1 MAASDALLNRI
12 KDRSARVGIIGL
24 GYVGLPL
31 AVEFAKAG
39 FRVTGIDLDS
49 EKVKM
54 VNRGA
59 SYIQDSSSTEL
70 AGLVST
76 GMLEATTD
84 FSVLESLDTVSICV
98 PTPLGKTK
106 DPDISYIVA
115 ATKEVASRLHREQ
128 LVVLES
134 TTYPGTTDEVILPEL
149 EKRGFKV
156 GEDFFLAFS
165 PERVDPGNPKFNTK
179 NTPKIIG
186 GITTRCTEAAKALYE
201 QAVDTVIMVSSTKA
215 AEMVKILENTY
226 RAVNIALV
234 NEVAIMCDR
243 LQLDVWEVIDAAS
256 TKPFGFM
263 AFYPG
268 PGLGGHCIP
277 IDPHYLSW
285 KLKMLDYKARFIDLA
300 SEINREMPLYVLGK
314 ITDALNDRGLSVK
327 GAKILVLGVTYKRD
341 VGDLRESPS
350 LDIIRLLARK
360 GAEVRFHDPYVS
372 SLAGFDGVRFVELNE
387 KHLEKSD
394 CVVIVTDH
402 STFDYE
408 TIVAKAPLIVDTRNA
423 TRNVRKHR
431 GKIVKL

>member
-165 PERVDPGNPKFNTK
+165 PERVDPGNPQYNTK

-186 GITTRCTEAAKALYE
+186 GITARCTEIARTLYE
-201 QAVDTVIMVSSTKA
+201 QAVDSVIPVTSTKA
-215 AEMVKILENTY
+215 AEM
-226 RAVNIALV
+226 
-234 NEVAIMCDR
+234 
-243 LQLDVWEVIDAAS
+243 
-256 TKPFGFM
+256 
-263 AFYPG
+263 
-268 PGLGGHCIP
+268 
-277 IDPHYLSW
+277 
-285 KLKMLDYKARFIDLA
+285 
-300 SEINREMPLYVLGK
+300 
-314 ITDALNDRGLSVK
+314 
-327 GAKILVLGVTYKRD
+327 
-341 VGDLRESPS
+341 
-350 LDIIRLLARK
+350 
-360 GAEVRFHDPYVS
+360 
-372 SLAGFDGVRFVELNE
+372 
-387 KHLEKSD
+387 
-394 CVVIVTDH
+394 
-402 STFDYE
+402 
-408 TIVAKAPLIVDTRNA
+408 
-423 TRNVRKHR
+423 
-431 GKIVKL
+431 